1 MGLLPSARQPPAS
14 QRPPISL
21 QRCWGVVLF
30 AVGFALAGCHRQPA
44 ALVDLLGV
52 SPRYVS
58 VGDRIE
64 LLGRNLPPGKHA
76 RVLLEG
82 TVFRPGA
89 APRSGFFAESEAIS
103 QPDRAVGNLTA
114 ALQQALIGSGIASRH
129 ATFRGQATLVFEPLD
144 AASPKVTGTL
154 ANVVLDVDGKPL
166 SVEEDREQTQEATR
180 FLAHA
185 GMAFESPQPPFR
197 VSEVKQNGLA
207 HQAGVKP
214 GDVLIEIDSVNL
226 VSFTDLAPRPDQVE
240 SELVLRRGNN
250 PTPVSLS
257 IPTGAYHRQPPSW
270 VARSAIGLGAFA
282 LCLMLCCGTRFGQSL
297 GWLGAQLA
305 WRMQEI
311 LAKRADLRV
320 PTRGRSALLA
330 GVLRA
335 VVSVA
340 VLVFFTWLSREGG
353 DEKASTLVYAALG
366 VLLLLVALI
375 AGGRVARG
383 SWSLRE
389 ALKSGFFSLTH
400 LCLAFAA
407 LGHVA
412 LRIGTFDLARVAN
425 GQEALIW
432 RWNAFASP
440 LSLAALGLYFVCLVP
455 SYAPQLTRL
464 PLAHLRGETRL
475 PSLVDWFFLSV
486 LAALGAVFFLGGWS
500 SAGIGLGAP
509 NLLSEG
515 LSIALFWSKSLLL
528 FSAALLVRA
537 AVRSAS
543 VRDLGGWLWKWA
555 VLPGTLLLA
564 LTPFVE
570 RLSLP
575 IIVADLSRVALLLIF
590 VLLSLY
596 LLLQV
601 ARAWRAR
608 RPELGIQPWV

>member
-1 MGLLPSARQPPAS
+1 MGLLPSARQPLAS
-14 QRPPISL
+14 QLSQVSL
-21 QRCWGVVLF
+21 QRCWGAVLF
-30 AVGFALAGCHRQPA
+30 AVSFALAGCEPEPA
-44 ALVDLLGV
+44 ALVDLLGI

-58 VGDRIE
+58 LGDRIE
-64 LLGRNLPPGKHA
+64 LLGRNLPPGKRA
-76 RVLLEG
+76 RLLLKG
-82 TVFRPGA
+82 AVFRPGA

-103 QPDRAVGNLTA
+103 RPDRAVGNLTA
-114 ALQQALIGSGIASRH
+114 ALQQALIGDGIASRH
-129 ATFRGQATLVFEPLD
+129 ATFRGRATLVFEPLD

-166 SVEEDREQTQEATR
+166 SAEDAREQNQEASR

-185 GMAFESPQPPFR
+185 GMAFESLQPPFR

-226 VSFTDLAPRPDQVE
+226 VAFTDLAPRPDHVE

-282 LCLMLCCGTRFGQSL
+282 LCLMLCYGTRLGQSL
-297 GWLGAQLA
+297 RWLGAQLA
-305 WRMQEI
+305 WRMQES

-330 GVLRA
+330 GGLRA
-335 VVSVA
+335 LLSVA
-340 VLVFFTWLSREGG
+340 VLAFFTWLSRAGV
-353 DEKASTLVYAALG
+353 DEKASTLLYAALG

-383 SWSLRE
+383 SWSLSE
-389 ALKSGFFSLTH
+389 ALKAGFFSLTH
-400 LCLAFAA
+400 LSLAIAA

-440 LSLAALGLYFVCLVP
+440 LSLGALGLYFVCLVP

-500 SAGIGLGAP
+500 GSGIGLSTP

-515 LSIALFWSKSLLL
+515 LSIALFWSKSLVL
-528 FSAALLVRA
+528 FSAAFLVRV

-596 LLLQV
+596 LFLQV